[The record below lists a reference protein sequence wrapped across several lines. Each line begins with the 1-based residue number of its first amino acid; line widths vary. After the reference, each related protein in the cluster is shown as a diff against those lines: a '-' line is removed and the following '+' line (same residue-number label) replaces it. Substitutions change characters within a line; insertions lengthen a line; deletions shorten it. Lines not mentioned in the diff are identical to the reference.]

1 MNRRITAL
9 VLPVTLA
16 AFALTGCG
24 GGDAPKET
32 ASPSVSAT
40 SAFPSASKSPS
51 ATPTETATSTPA
63 ATPEPTETA
72 TEAEAAPT
80 QAAAPA
86 GDDEVQQF
94 FQTGGQCI
102 SDVWSSSMPHTD
114 ALQQK
119 VIDYCAANQ
128 LGDWANGVDPMDPK
142 NYGDGAQEP
151 AAKSEAEK
159 AEDIAKCKALDIS
172 TATSGAIQYCY
183 MEYGIDVQGA
193 PAYDPG
199 ATPDVAGPSAP

>member
-16 AFALTGCG
+16 ALTLTGCG
-24 GGDAPKET
+24 GGDTPKET
-32 ASPSVSAT
+32 PSASASTTSASPSPT
-40 SAFPSASKSPS
+40 ES

-72 TEAEAAPT
+72 AEVEAAPT
-80 QAAAPA
+80 AAPA

-159 AEDIAKCKALDIS
+159 AEDIAKCKALDIN

>member
-1 MNRRITAL
+1 MFRRAPAL
-9 VLPVTLA
+9 AAVLTLA
-16 AFALTGCG
+16 ALTLTGCG
-24 GGDAPKET
+24 GGDEPKET
-32 ASPSVSAT
+32 ASPSASTA
-40 SAFPSASKSPS
+40 SASPSPTKS
-51 ATPTETATSTPA
+51 ATPTEAGASDP
-63 ATPEPTETA
+63 TPEPTNTA
-72 TEAEAAPT
+72 SAAEAAPT
-80 QAAAPA
+80 QEPA

-119 VIDYCAANQ
+119 VIDYCSANQ
-128 LGDWANGVDPMDPK
+128 LGDWAHGVDPMDPK
-142 NYGDGAQEP
+142 NYGGGQSEP
-151 AAKSEAEK
+151 AEKSAATREE
-159 AEDIAKCKALDIS
+159 EIAKCQALDIN

-183 MEYGIDVQGA
+183 MEYGIDAHGA

>member
-1 MNRRITAL
+1 MIRRAPALAAVLTLTAL
-9 VLPVTLA
+9 T
-16 AFALTGCG
+16 LTGCG
-24 GGDAPKET
+24 GGDEPKET
-32 ASPSVSAT
+32 ASPSVSTA
-40 SAFPSASKSPS
+40 SASPSPTKS
-51 ATPTETATSTPA
+51 ATPTEAATSDPA
-63 ATPEPTETA
+63 PEPTNTA
-72 TEAEAAPT
+72 SAAEAAPT
-80 QAAAPA
+80 QEPA

-128 LGDWANGVDPMDPK
+128 LGDWAHGVDPMDPK
-142 NYGDGAQEP
+142 NYGGGQSETEEKS
-151 AAKSEAEK
+151 AATQDEE
-159 AEDIAKCKALDIS
+159 IAKCQALDIN

-183 MEYGIDVQGA
+183 MEYGIDAHGA

-199 ATPDVAGPSAP
+199 ATPDVAGPSTP

>member
-1 MNRRITAL
+1 MIRRAPALAAVLTLTAL
-9 VLPVTLA
+9 T
-16 AFALTGCG
+16 LTGCG
-24 GGDAPKET
+24 GGDEPKET
-32 ASPSVSAT
+32 ASPSASTA
-40 SAFPSASKSPS
+40 SASPSPTKS
-51 ATPTETATSTPA
+51 ATPTEAATSDPA
-63 ATPEPTETA
+63 PAPTNTA
-72 TEAEAAPT
+72 PAAEAAPI
-80 QAAAPA
+80 QEPA

-142 NYGDGAQEP
+142 NYGGGAREP
-151 AAKSEAEK
+151 AAKSEAEEI
-159 AEDIAKCKALDIS
+159 AECQALDMN
-172 TATSGAIQYCY
+172 TASSGAIQYCY
-183 MEYGIDVQGA
+183 MEYGIDVHGA

>member
-1 MNRRITAL
+1 MNHRITAL
-9 VLPVTLA
+9 VLLITLA

-32 ASPSVSAT
+32 ASPSTSAT
-40 SAFPSASKSPS
+40 SALPSASKSPTE
-51 ATPTETATSTPA
+51 TPTETPTITPTA
-63 ATPEPTETA
+63 APEPTETSPA
-72 TEAEAAPT
+72 AEAAPA
-80 QAAAPA
+80 QEPA
-86 GDDEVQQF
+86 GADDVQQF

-102 SDVWSSSMPHTD
+102 SDVWSSSMPYTQ

-128 LGDWANGVDPMDPK
+128 LGDWANGVDPMDPR
-142 NYGDGAQEP
+142 NYGGGVQEP
-151 AAKSEAEK
+151 AAKSEAEEI
-159 AEDIAKCKALDIS
+159 AECQALDMN
-172 TATSGAIQYCY
+172 TASSGAIQYCY
-183 MEYGIDVQGA
+183 MEYGIDVHGA

>member
-1 MNRRITAL
+1 MIRRAPALTA
-9 VLPVTLA
+9 VLTLA
-16 AFALTGCG
+16 ALTLTGCG
-24 GGDAPKET
+24 GGDTPKET
-32 ASPSVSAT
+32 TSASASTTSASPSPT
-40 SAFPSASKSPS
+40 ES

-72 TEAEAAPT
+72 AEVEAAPT
-80 QAAAPA
+80 AAPA
-86 GDDEVQQF
+86 GDDEVQRF

-119 VIDYCAANQ
+119 VIDYCSAHQ
-128 LGDWANGVDPMDPK
+128 LGDWAHGVDPMDPK
-142 NYGDGAQEP
+142 NYGGGQSEP
-151 AAKSEAEK
+151 AEKSAATREE
-159 AEDIAKCKALDIS
+159 EIAKCQALDIN

-183 MEYGIDVQGA
+183 MEYGIDAHGA

-199 ATPDVAGPSAP
+199 ATPDVAGPSTP

>member
-1 MNRRITAL
+1 MIRRAPALAAVLTLTAL
-9 VLPVTLA
+9 T
-16 AFALTGCG
+16 LTGCG
-24 GGDAPKET
+24 GGDEPKET
-32 ASPSVSAT
+32 ASPSASTA
-40 SAFPSASKSPS
+40 SASPSPTKS
-51 ATPTETATSTPA
+51 ATPTEAATSDPA
-63 ATPEPTETA
+63 PAPTNTA
-72 TEAEAAPT
+72 PAAEAAPT
-80 QAAAPA
+80 QEPA

-114 ALQQK
+114 VLQQK

-128 LGDWANGVDPMDPK
+128 MGDWAGGVDPMDPSH
-142 NYGDGAQEP
+142 YGDGAQEP

-159 AEDIAKCKALDIS
+159 AEDIAQCKALDIN

>member
-1 MNRRITAL
+1 MNRHITAL
-9 VLPVTLA
+9 ILPVTLA

-32 ASPSVSAT
+32 TSPSASAT
-40 SAFPSASKSPS
+40 SASPSASKSATPS
-51 ATPTETATSTPA
+51 ATRTPA
-63 ATPEPTETA
+63 ATPASTETA
-72 TEAEAAPT
+72 AEAEAAPT
-80 QAAAPA
+80 NAAAPA

-119 VIDYCAANQ
+119 VIDYCSAHQ
-128 LGDWANGVDPMDPK
+128 LGDWAHGVDPMDPK
-142 NYGDGAQEP
+142 NYGGGQSEP
-151 AAKSEAEK
+151 AEKSAATREE
-159 AEDIAKCKALDIS
+159 EIAKCQALDIN

-183 MEYGIDVQGA
+183 MEYGIDAHGA